1 MPELFDTHT
10 HLYDAAFDA
19 EEGDTRLA
27 GQADAVRRAVD
38 AGVTRMILPACEMK
52 ELAAIER
59 LAAMFPGNLFVA
71 AGIHPE
77 NLPAPDE
84 MDDELSRLDTYIAT
98 HRRGLVAVGEIG
110 IDLYWDRSR
119 LDDQKYVFRAQCLMA
134 LKHDLPVII
143 HCREGLDEVLD
154 VLASLSAMPRGVF
167 HCFSGTADDVA
178 RIRRVGDFYFG
189 IGGILTFKKSK
200 LPEAVGAIPADRIL
214 LETDSPY
221 MSPVPMRGRRNES
234 AYLPYVAARL
244 AEALGMTADDAAAL
258 TTDNALTLFG
268 RSPENQ

>member
-1 MPELFDTHT
+1 
-10 HLYDAAFDA
+10 
-19 EEGDTRLA
+19 
-27 GQADAVRRAVD
+27 
-38 AGVTRMILPACEMK
+38 MILPACEMK
-52 ELAAIER
+52 ELPVIER
-59 LAAMFPGNLFVA
+59 LAAMFPGNLLVA

-77 NLPAPDE
+77 NLPPHDE
-84 MDDELSRLDTYIAT
+84 MDDELARLDSYIGA

-119 LDDQKYVFRAQCLMA
+119 LDDQKSVFREQCLMA

-143 HCREGLDEVLD
+143 HCREGLDEVLG
-154 VLASLSAMPRGVF
+154 VLSSLPATPRGVF

-178 RIRRVGDFYFG
+178 RIRRTGDFYFG

-200 LPEAVGAIPADRIL
+200 LPAAVGAIPADRVL

-221 MSPVPMRGRRNES
+221 MAPVPMRGRRNES
-234 AYLPYVAARL
+234 AYLPHIAARL
-244 AEALGMTADDAAAL
+244 GDVLGMTAVDTAAL
-258 TTDNALTLFG
+258 TTDNALALFG